1 MKHYHD
7 EDMQSLSL
15 RSDKP
20 LDPTKFMPWLQELV
34 ANDGAKILRSKGILA
49 FKGDDDRYVFQGV
62 HMMLE
67 GDHQRKWK
75 ADEKRESRVVFIGR
89 DLPQERIREGQIG
102 FDLSRPVGYP
112 GQLLAGAVGEMV
124 GLLPFLALAFP
135 VALIAGELRA
145 PVSPEAGFGYAVALL
160 LAWVIAAQLNL
171 LKQRASRKKFQA
183 PSPEEL
189 AALVKNGDPGCPK
202 GQAYKPKDS
211 KSEVRC
217 TGPQLADMNAEGLKQ
232 YYGDRHFKVTSQETP
247 AEVRAEMG
255 SELYVFAFDKLGDP
269 APRCVT
275 AYAAPG
281 MSWQEVASRLTG
293 TPPERMKLDA
303 PVKSGRGELALAVE
317 HATDKPTVKLG
328 QCGQIVAPP

>member
-1 MKHYHD
+1 MRAVWIGVAALGVCGCDPDARACHEKMTSAQGIVNQVD
-7 EDMQSLSL
+7 SKSIPSLEQSLSAV
-15 RSDKP
+15 SDAHAACEK
-20 LDPTKFMPWLQELV
+20 
-34 ANDGAKILRSKGILA
+34 AKLGT
-49 FKGDDDRYVFQGV
+49 
-62 HMMLE
+62 E
-67 GDHQRKWK
+67 
-75 ADEKRESRVVFIGR
+75 RE
-89 DLPQERIREGQIG
+89 
-102 FDLSRPVGYP
+102 
-112 GQLLAGAVGEMV
+112 QLLKAKNE
-124 GLLPFLALAFP
+124 
-135 VALIAGELRA
+135 I
-145 PVSPEAGFGYAVALL
+145 S
-160 LAWVIAAQLNL
+160 AQLNL

-189 AALVKNGDPGCPK
+189 AGLIKNGDPGCPK

-232 YYGDRHFKVTSQETP
+232 YYGDRHFKVTSQESP

-275 AYAAPG
+275 AYSAPG